1 MELAVIVAH
10 QIVIMFLLIGI
21 GIIVL
26 KKGIV
31 TIESTKNYSNFLLM
45 IVTPAL
51 IINAYQRELV
61 KEQLEGLIFSFIL
74 AIIFH
79 ILSIIVVKLIIRK
92 RKSTD
97 YKVEQMG
104 AIYSNCGFMG
114 FPVLSALLGQDG
126 MLYGTAFV
134 GIFNIF
140 LWTNGISLLS
150 KGTKKL
156 SIKKIFLN
164 PGVIGVIVGLILYFT
179 QIKLPSVIGESIG
192 YIASLNT
199 PLAMIITGVFLANVD
214 MKATLKN
221 INIYKSVLLRILI
234 LPLMMLILIKITNFE
249 NWISGGYE
257 VALSHIISCSCP
269 AASSTIL
276 LVTKMNLNSEHGAEL
291 VAIST
296 LLCVITI
303 PILTIIFNVL

>member
-1 MELAVIVAH
+1 MELAVIVAY
-10 QIVIMFLLIGI
+10 QIVIMFILIGI

-134 GIFNIF
+134 GVFNIF

-150 KGTKKL
+150 NDTKL

-199 PLAMIITGVFLANVD
+199 PLAMIITGAFLANVD

-249 NWISGGYE
+249 NWISGGYQ
-257 VALSHIISCSCP
+257 VALSHILSCSCP

>member
-1 MELAVIVAH
+1 MELAVIVAR
-10 QIVIMFLLIGI
+10 QIVIMFILIGI
-21 GIIVL
+21 GIIIL

-31 TIESTKNYSNFLLM
+31 TIEATKNYSNFLLM

-51 IINAYQRELV
+51 IINAYERELV

-79 ILSIIVVKLIIRK
+79 ILSIIVAKLTIRK

-126 MLYGTAFV
+126 ILYGTAFV

-140 LWTNGISLLS
+140 LWTNGILLLS
-150 KGTKKL
+150 NNKKL

-164 PGVIGVIVGLILYFT
+164 PGVLGVIVGLILYFT
-179 QIKLPSVIGESIG
+179 QVKLPSVISESIG

-199 PLAMIITGVFLANVD
+199 PLAMIITGVFLADVD
-214 MKATLKN
+214 IKSTLKD
-221 INIYKSVLLRILI
+221 INIYKSVFLRILI
-234 LPLMMLILIKITNFE
+234 LPFMMLLLIKITNFE
-249 NWISGGYE
+249 NWISSGYE
-257 VALSHIISCSCP
+257 VALSHIISCACP

-276 LVTKMNLNSEHGAEL
+276 LVTKMNLNSKHGAEL

-303 PILTIIFNVL
+303 PILTMVFNIL